1 MRRYISA
8 LFNGIKP
15 SNLAAVLAVWIL
27 VLLYVL
33 FQGGKTSTMLFSM
46 VSLLG
51 VYLIGSSFG
60 GVNRVKASR
69 SVMSGDE
76 RNDILHAGEQV
87 QIRMEVTIPGLL
99 PMPYLIVREVLQRHN
114 GDSWSFEDSVIPS
127 LRGSGELVFQTPPLE
142 RGRYAF
148 SKTECISEDIFG
160 LMEHRGMI
168 EVKTEFRVLPRT
180 VYIPNWQRSLRNVR
194 LGGTQTTLSSSRRE
208 TTQINGVRD
217 YVYGDRI
224 SRIHW
229 NATAKTGS
237 WKSKEFEHESFP
249 KTMIVLDCAAKGYSH
264 PGQFE
269 LAVSAAASLVEY
281 GAREHS
287 GTGLFTAAK
296 KSRIFAPSDAPSE
309 RMRMI
314 QHLVDVDADRTE
326 SLLTSLERV
335 YRHFPKGALFLL
347 VTSSADQSVVE
358 AFRWAENR
366 GMNPCLLRIIGSE
379 GKKDGK
385 DDYTAFLQSRGILN
399 YAASSLEELPA
410 VLGGIAG

>member
-1 MRRYISA
+1 MRRYLSV
-8 LFNGIKP
+8 LTNGIKP
-15 SNLAAVLAVWIL
+15 SRLAAVLAVWCMC
-27 VLLYVL
+27 LLYVL
-33 FQGGKTSTMLFSM
+33 FQGGKTAMMLFSM
-46 VSLLG
+46 VSLLS

-69 SVMSGDE
+69 SVTSGDHE
-76 RNDILHAGEQV
+76 GDTLHAGDQV
-87 QIRMEVTIPGLL
+87 RVKMQVTIPGLL

-114 GDSWSFEDSVIPS
+114 GDQWSFEDSVIPN

-160 LMEHRGMI
+160 LMEHRGMF
-168 EVKTEFRVLPRT
+168 EVNTLFRVLPRT
-180 VYIPNWQRSLRNVR
+180 VYIPNWQRSMRNLR

-249 KTMIVLDCAAKGYSH
+249 KTMIVLDCSAQGYHNSR
-264 PGQFE
+264 QFE
-269 LAVSAAASLVEY
+269 FAVSAAASLVEY
-281 GAREHS
+281 GAREHA
-287 GTGLFTAAK
+287 GTGLFTAGREA
-296 KSRIFAPSDAPSE
+296 RVFTPSDTPSE

-326 SLLTSLERV
+326 SLITSLERA

-347 VTSSADQSVVE
+347 VSPLADQSVME
-358 AFRWAENR
+358 ALRWAETR
-366 GMNPCLLRIIGSE
+366 GMNPCLLRTLSSE
-379 GKKDGK
+379 GMKNGK
-385 DDYTAFLQSRGILN
+385 DDYSAILKSRGITS

-410 VLGGIAG
+410 VLGGGA

>member
-1 MRRYISA
+1 M
-8 LFNGIKP
+8 
-15 SNLAAVLAVWIL
+15 
-27 VLLYVL
+27 
-33 FQGGKTSTMLFSM
+33 MLFSM
-46 VSLLG
+46 VSLLS

-69 SVMSGDE
+69 YVTSGE
-76 RNDILHAGEQV
+76 HGDILHAGDQV
-87 QIRMEVTIPGLL
+87 RVTMDVTIPGLL

-114 GDSWSFEDSVIPS
+114 GDKWSFEDSVIPN

-160 LMEHRGMI
+160 LIEHRGEF
-168 EVKTEFRVLPRT
+168 EVETFFRVLPRT
-180 VYIPNWQRSLRNVR
+180 IFIPNWQRNMRSLR
-194 LGGTQTTLSSSRRE
+194 LGGTHTTLSPSRRE

-249 KTMIVLDCAAKGYSH
+249 KTMIVLDCTAIGYQS
-264 PGQFE
+264 PRQFE

-281 GAREHS
+281 GAREHA
-287 GTGLFTAAK
+287 GTGLFTAGK
-296 KSRIFAPSDAPSE
+296 NSRVFAPSDTPSE
-309 RMRMI
+309 RMRMV

-326 SLLTSLERV
+326 SLLSSLESA

-347 VTSSADQSVVE
+347 VSPLADNSVLEVM
-358 AFRWAENR
+358 RWAETR
-366 GMNPCLLRIIGSE
+366 GMNPGLLRILSLE
-379 GKKDGK
+379 GEKSGK
-385 DDYTAFLQSRGILN
+385 DDYTSLLKSRGIMS
-399 YAASSLEELPA
+399 YAASSLEELPV
-410 VLGGIAG
+410 VLGGGAR

>member
-1 MRRYISA
+1 M
-8 LFNGIKP
+8 
-15 SNLAAVLAVWIL
+15 
-27 VLLYVL
+27 
-33 FQGGKTSTMLFSM
+33 MLFSM
-46 VSLLG
+46 VSLLS

-69 SVMSGDE
+69 YVTSGE
-76 RNDILHAGEQV
+76 HGEILHAGDQV
-87 QIRMEVTIPGLL
+87 RVTMDVTVPGLL

-114 GDSWSFEDSVIPS
+114 GDKWSFEDSVIPN

-160 LMEHRGMI
+160 LIEHRGEF
-168 EVKTEFRVLPRT
+168 EVETFFRVLPRT
-180 VYIPNWQRSLRNVR
+180 IFIPNWQRNMRSLR
-194 LGGTQTTLSSSRRE
+194 LGGTHTTLSPSRRE

-249 KTMIVLDCAAKGYSH
+249 KTMIVLDCTAKGYQS
-264 PGQFE
+264 PRQFE

-281 GAREHS
+281 GAREHA
-287 GTGLFTAAK
+287 GTGLFTAGK
-296 KSRIFAPSDAPSE
+296 NSRVFAPSDTPSE
-309 RMRMI
+309 RMRMV

-326 SLLTSLERV
+326 SLISSLESA

-347 VTSSADQSVVE
+347 VSPSVDYSVLE
-358 AFRWAENR
+358 VMRWAETR
-366 GMNPCLLRIIGSE
+366 GMNPGLLRILNLE
-379 GKKDGK
+379 GEKSGTE
-385 DDYTAFLQSRGILN
+385 DYTSLLKSRGIMS
-399 YAASSLEELPA
+399 YAVSSLEELPV
-410 VLGGIAG
+410 VLGGGAR

>member
-1 MRRYISA
+1 MRRYLSIWT
-8 LFNGIKP
+8 NGIKP
-15 SNLAAVLAVWIL
+15 SRLAAVLAVWCIC
-27 VLLYVL
+27 LLYVL

-46 VSLLG
+46 VSLLS

-69 SVMSGDE
+69 SVSSGENNGDV
-76 RNDILHAGEQV
+76 LHAGDQV
-87 QIRMEVTIPGLL
+87 RVKMEVNIPGLL

-114 GDSWSFEDSVIPS
+114 GEKWSFEDSVIPS

-148 SKTECISEDIFG
+148 SSTECISEDIFG
-160 LMEHRGMI
+160 LMEHRGVF
-168 EVKTEFRVLPRT
+168 EVQTSFRVLPRT
-180 VYIPNWQRSLRNVR
+180 VYIPNWHRSIRNLR

-229 NATAKTGS
+229 NATARTGS

-249 KTMIVLDCAAKGYSH
+249 KTMIVLDCTAKGYHNSR
-264 PGQFE
+264 QFE
-269 LAVSAAASLVEY
+269 FAVSAAASLVEY
-281 GAREHS
+281 GAREHA
-287 GTGLFTAAK
+287 GTGLFTAGK
-296 KSRIFAPSDAPSE
+296 DSRVFAPSDTPSE

-326 SLLTSLERV
+326 SLLTSLERA

-347 VTSSADQSVVE
+347 VSPLADQSVME
-358 AFRWAENR
+358 AMRWAETK
-366 GMNPCLLRIIGSE
+366 GMNPSLLRILSFDGVNS
-379 GKKDGK
+379 GKE
-385 DDYTAFLQSRGILN
+385 DYSAFLQSRGITN
-399 YAASSLEELPA
+399 YAASSLDELPA
-410 VLGGIAG
+410 VLGGGA